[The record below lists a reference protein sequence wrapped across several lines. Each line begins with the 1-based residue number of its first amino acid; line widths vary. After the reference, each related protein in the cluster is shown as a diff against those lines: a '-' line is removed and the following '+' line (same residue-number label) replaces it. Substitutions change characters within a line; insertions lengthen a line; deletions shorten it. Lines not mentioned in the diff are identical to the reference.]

1 MAKQMTKPKM
11 TVPKS
16 LKGGGKPPKPKGY
29 VGDNSSK
36 KLPMPSANASGKG
49 TVGKAS
55 IAASPK
61 VPTRPTSKAGG
72 SGSPVKSFGSAKS
85 TAARNAR
92 LAKVTM

>member
-1 MAKQMTKPKM
+1 MTKPKM

-61 VPTRPTSKAGG
+61 VPTRPTSRAGGAGAGVKAGG
-72 SGSPVKSFGSAKS
+72 SPPSRSA
-85 TAARNAR
+85 RMAR
-92 LAKVTM
+92 LSKAVL